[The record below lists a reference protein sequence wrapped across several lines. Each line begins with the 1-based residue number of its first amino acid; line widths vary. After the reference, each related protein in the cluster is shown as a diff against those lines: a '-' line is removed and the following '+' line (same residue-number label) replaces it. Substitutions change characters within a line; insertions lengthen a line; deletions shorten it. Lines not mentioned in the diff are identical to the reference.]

1 LKSYITLIVRMML
14 SFYKINKWLMVPIL
28 VNVVFPN
35 TVIMTKR
42 ESQKEGVVV
51 YVTSFSFSLFA

>member
-1 LKSYITLIVRMML
+1 MML